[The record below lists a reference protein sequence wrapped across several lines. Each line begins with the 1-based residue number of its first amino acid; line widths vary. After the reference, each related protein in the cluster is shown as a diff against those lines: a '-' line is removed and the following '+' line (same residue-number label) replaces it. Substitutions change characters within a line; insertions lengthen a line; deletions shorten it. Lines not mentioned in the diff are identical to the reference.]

1 MEAELSL
8 EDGNLIDFFELENEE
23 SEIRETVAREQ
34 WNSQKTSLTLIN
46 RRNPER
52 DTEFYECKVYD
63 SNPALHLLAS
73 KCQMRFVE
81 RDVIASARVSQND
94 LVQKQSESFKQEV
107 QASFLRAKDLLKSK
121 YLYLNGQVLS

>member
-1 MEAELSL
+1 MSL

-23 SEIRETVAREQ
+23 SEIKETVAREQ

-73 KCQMRFVE
+73 KCQLRFVE
-81 RDVIASARVSQND
+81 REVVVSARVSQND
-94 LVQKQSESFKQEV
+94 VIQKQNESFKQEL
-107 QASFLRAKDLLKSK
+107 QGGFLRAKDMLKSK
-121 YLYLNGQVLS
+121 HVYLNGQIIN